1 MRSLTFTETIG
12 AGAFGT
18 VYKADLTSDQG
29 FRRTVA
35 VKIVLES
42 HAEKEMFI
50 TRMRDEAR
58 LLGLLQDDHI
68 LKVIDLLQVN
78 ERDAI
83 VMEYIKGVD
92 LSQAVNEKKLPPF
105 RAVMEIGA
113 MVAGTLDRAHQA
125 RHPESNEHLG
135 VVHRDVKPANVMLTA
150 SGNLKLLDFG
160 IAQAKFAARESQTGQ
175 MVLGTLNYMAPDYVI
190 TGEVTPAI
198 DVYGIGLT
206 LFELVTGE
214 VFGQPKLRE
223 DQHNQ
228 RLQERM
234 PIVASQNEDLAHL
247 LSKMLH
253 WEPEAR
259 PNCRDVERALSVLAD
274 EMRGPGLR
282 RYCAEV
288 VPDILQSRSQAP
300 DTERLLG
307 KTISMAEPEL
317 PYAEAATVDSVID
330 EPHIAPETPEPD
342 APTEEND
349 NAPIETK
356 DLASIEEDDNAPTM
370 IEPRAQLQQSLEPS
384 TGETA
389 LPRADPEPLDQKP
402 KPIEKSVKVSTV
414 DAAPHQPPPRITA
427 TQRAIFRGL
436 AIGGS
441 VGALAVAL
449 LAIVLFSWFPPVSS
463 P

>member
-78 ERDAI
+78 DRDAI

-92 LSQAVNEKKLPPF
+92 LSQAVTEKKLPPF

-125 RHPESNEHLG
+125 RHPESREHLG

-223 DQHNQ
+223 DQHNH
-228 RLQERM
+228 RLKERI
-234 PIVASQNEDLAHL
+234 PIVASQNEDLAQL
-247 LSKMLH
+247 LTKMLH
-253 WEPEAR
+253 WEPDAR

-282 RYCAEV
+282 RYCAEI
-288 VPDILQSRSQAP
+288 VPDILQSRSQSP

-307 KTISMAEPEL
+307 KTISMAEPAI
-317 PYAEAATVDSVID
+317 PYAEAATVDNVID
-330 EPHIAPETPEPD
+330 DPPVVLEEPEPD
-342 APTEEND
+342 PPT
-349 NAPIETK
+349 
-356 DLASIEEDDNAPTM
+356 EEDDNAPTI
-370 IEPRAQLQQSLEPS
+370 IEPRSELKQTLEPS
-384 TGETA
+384 TGDAA
-389 LPRADPEPLDQKP
+389 LPRQDPEPEPTDIDVTEKP
-402 KPIEKSVKVSTV
+402 VTVSMS
-414 DAAPHQPPPRITA
+414 DATQHQTSPRLSA
-427 TQRAIFRGL
+427 TQRAIFRGV

-449 LAIVLFSWFPPVSS
+449 LAIVLFSWFPPAPS